1 MLGQDGTMMLDGC
14 ASVEKDVR
22 YAHSIGICKGDESF
36 TVLTGTSPS
45 QKRSWCIHFPLSI
58 PSLLPLLGGSLSQ
71 LGWTT
76 GSASFPSLVVL
87 FC

>member
-1 MLGQDGTMMLDGC
+1 MMLDGC
-14 ASVEKDVR
+14 ASVEKDVT

-45 QKRSWCIHFPLSI
+45 QKRSRCIHFPLSI

-71 LGWTT
+71 LG
-76 GSASFPSLVVL
+76 GQLVALHFPR
-87 FC
+87 